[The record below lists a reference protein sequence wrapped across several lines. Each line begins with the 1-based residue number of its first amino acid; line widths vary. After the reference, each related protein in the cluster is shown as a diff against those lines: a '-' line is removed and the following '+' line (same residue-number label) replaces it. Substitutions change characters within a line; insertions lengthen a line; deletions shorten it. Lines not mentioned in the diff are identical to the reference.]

1 MFQQTRFLFLLSH
14 IRQHF
19 LYRIFC
25 TVQAFCVHFAKM
37 FCVYFARTFFIVYRK
52 KACFDNT
59 LFVFIIA
66 YSSALLLPYFLHRT
80 GVLRTF
86 CPNVLRVFRPNTFY
100 CLSKRRVSTT
110 RFLFL
115 LSYIRQHLLCRI
127 FCTLQAFCVHF
138 VPIYI
143 GFPWKKRVGLRHAL
157 FIIFAVSANSDTV
170 LLSGGN
176 PSYLKAFFCKT
187 FPLFV
192 QCQIIM
198 VREMRFFCKSTPS
211 TFTSTTSPT
220 FTTSNGCL
228 TNFLAES

>member
-1 MFQQTRFLFLLSH
+1 MFLLSH
-14 IRQHF
+14 FRQHF

-25 TVQAFCVHFAKM
+25 TVQAFCVHFAQM
-37 FCVYFARTFFIVYRK
+37 FCVHFARTFFIVYRK
-52 KACFDNT
+52 KACFNKHA
-59 LFVFIIA
+59 FVFCCA
-66 YSSALLLPYFLHRT
+66 YPSALLLPYFLHRT

-86 CPNVLRVFRPNTFY
+86 CPNVLRVFRLNIF
-100 CLSKRRVSTT
+100 LLFIEKRRVSTT
-110 RFLFL
+110 RFLCL
-115 LSYIRQHLLCRI
+115 LSHIRQHFWYRI
-127 FCTLQAFCVHF
+127 FCTVQAFCVHF

-143 GFPWKKRVGLRHAL
+143 VFPWKKRVGLRHAL

-170 LLSGGN
+170 LPSGGN